1 MSNVRNT
8 IKANSKGKLS
18 WSFLQILFASLVL
31 IATILYFCPLKYVQ
45 VLNHPGIYYS
55 VFKAI
60 DIEYQWILI
69 TSLVLNLFYI
79 LYSYFSFIK
88 FKKIPKTNLEIID
101 SVLFILCILF
111 IILNFVFAF
120 VYSHNY
126 PKSY

>member
-79 LYSYFSFIK
+79 LYSCFSFIK
-88 FKKIPKTNLEIID
+88 FKKNPKTNLKIID

-111 IILNFVFAF
+111 IILTFVFAF
-120 VYSHNY
+120 VYSQNY